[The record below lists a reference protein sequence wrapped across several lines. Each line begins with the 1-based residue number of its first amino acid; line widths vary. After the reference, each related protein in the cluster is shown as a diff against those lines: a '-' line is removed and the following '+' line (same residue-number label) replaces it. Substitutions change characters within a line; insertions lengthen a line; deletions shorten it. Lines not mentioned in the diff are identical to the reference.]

1 LGKGSRP
8 YQSGYSGTVIKM
20 ERIKR
25 YFLILIIIMLVS
37 LFFSG
42 YFFKSKEIILAESK
56 EEIRLSPIQTIGKIS
71 VEETISK
78 RRSVRGYKDEPLSL
92 KEVSQLLWSASG
104 ITANWGARTAPSAGA
119 LYPLEIYLVAGRVE
133 NLKPGIYRYNPQAHS
148 LVKIV
153 EGDKRFALFSASLF
167 QAPIKNAPISLV
179 ICAQYERTTR
189 KYGERGK
196 RYVHIEVGHV
206 GQNIYLQAESLG
218 LGTVAIGAFMDEP
231 VKKVLNI
238 KEEPLYIMPVG
249 RRL

>member
-1 LGKGSRP
+1 MR
-8 YQSGYSGTVIKM
+8 
-20 ERIKR
+20 RIKK
-25 YFLILIIIMLVS
+25 YFLILSVVILAG

-42 YFFKSKEIILAESK
+42 YFFKNKGIILAESK
-56 EEIRLSPIQTIGKIS
+56 EEIKLPSIQTIGRLS
-71 VEETISK
+71 VEEAISK
-78 RRSVRGYKDEPLSL
+78 RRSVREYKDEPLSL
-92 KEVSQLLWSASG
+92 KEVSCLLWAASG

-133 NLKPGIYRYNPQAHS
+133 DLKPGIYRYNPEGHS
-148 LVKIV
+148 LVMTV
-153 EGDKRFALFSASLF
+153 EGDKRFALYSASLF
-167 QAPIKNAPISLV
+167 QSCIKNAPISLV

-218 LGTVAIGAFMDEP
+218 LATVAIGAFMDEA

-238 KEEPLYIMPVG
+238 KEDPLYIMPVG
-249 RRL
+249 RGK